1 LQTHSG
7 NTISVESGLSRN
19 RLVAALLSFCAILFC
34 FWFAGRHF
42 SIEQRIGGHL
52 PSTFAAF
59 ALLLTL
65 VHAAQTRYFSD
76 GDCQAASLE
85 LADMFTGLADKIDAQ
100 SRRH

>member
-1 LQTHSG
+1 MEATMPSRMTNDDWCQTILPQWAQHAVVK
-7 NTISVESGLSRN
+7 IAEVLDGL
-19 RLVAALLSFCAILFC
+19 APDD
-34 FWFAGRHF
+34 
-42 SIEQRIGGHL
+42 E
-52 PSTFAAF
+52 AAF

-100 SRRH
+100 RRRH